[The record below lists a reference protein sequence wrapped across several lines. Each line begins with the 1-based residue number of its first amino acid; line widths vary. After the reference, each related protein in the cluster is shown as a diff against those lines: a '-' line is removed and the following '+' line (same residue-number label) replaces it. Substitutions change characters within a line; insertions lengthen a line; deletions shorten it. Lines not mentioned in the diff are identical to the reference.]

1 MTGNVKES
9 GDRLD
14 NALINGG
21 DNLKGIGSTLE
32 GLDINQFPYE
42 YIFEKAWTIDVNG
55 QDWVER
61 LADRHV
67 GAVSESAREAWQILF
82 EDVFVQVP
90 RTLGILPGYRPK
102 LGDNYNKRT
111 SNEYD
116 NATLLRVGAF
126 IGSSVLRQRC
136 IRDRCDYDRPSTL
149 GQLFFGREKR
159 I

>member
-116 NATLLRVGAF
+116 NATLLRVWELLLE
-126 IGSSVLRQRC
+126 V
-136 IRDRCDYDRPSTL
+136 PSCAIIFWT
-149 GQLFFGREKR
+149 
-159 I
+159 